1 MQGNFGQPVVFSQN
15 FLALKLDLIVMQI
28 REANR
33 AKRAIAWSIHNQIAW
48 NLSQKIA
55 DFCVTDL
62 LITSAEFLIWSW
74 LLWLLVIMSEALGLY
89 LLSTTLPKLVSL
101 VT

>member
-28 REANR
+28 T
-33 AKRAIAWSIHNQIAW
+33 IAWSIHNQIAW

-55 DFCVTDL
+55 DFCATDL